1 MITHIGN
8 KIKTV
13 CKEKHIS
20 VPKLA
25 EKLGYSSPGLY
36 RALAQPDISLNLLQ
50 RISKELDH
58 NFFQYYFD
66 DTNPLTKA
74 EKVQLTN
81 AANMA
86 KHENE
91 LLRFQVNILSQTN
104 KVLSEQLQYFL
115 TPAKEIPTSNQSIE

>member
-1 MITHIGN
+1 MITHIGK
-8 KIKTV
+8 KIKSV
-13 CKEKHIS
+13 CHEKHIS

-36 RALAQPDISLNLLQ
+36 RVLAQADISLNLLQ

-58 NFFQYYFD
+58 NFFQYYYD
-66 DTNPLTKA
+66 DSNPLTKA

-81 AANMA
+81 AAALA

-91 LLRFQVNILSQTN
+91 ALKFQVGILSQTN

-115 TPAKEIPTSNQSIE
+115 NQGKEKPATDKGRD